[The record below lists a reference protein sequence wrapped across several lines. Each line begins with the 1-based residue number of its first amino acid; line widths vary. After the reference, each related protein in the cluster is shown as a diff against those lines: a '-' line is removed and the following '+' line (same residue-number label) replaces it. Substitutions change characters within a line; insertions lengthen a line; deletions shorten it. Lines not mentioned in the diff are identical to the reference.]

1 MATIITNGCFDLLHE
16 GHKRFLVRAKQLGRV
31 RFWSRATWLPE
42 AEWTRDEPYHQRLV
56 AAVNSDESA
65 RTLKLAKWG
74 VRYPIDDLQT
84 RMRKLLEFADEV
96 IAFDSESQLHDLI
109 EFCSPCIIVK
119 GPDYAGKSVTG
130 DDIAPVI
137 ILDTPET
144 ELVRQFKQK
153 MYSGSC

>member
-1 MATIITNGCFDLLHE
+1 MATIIANGCFDLLHE
-16 GHKRFLVRAKQLGRV
+16 GHSRFLLDARWLGYPRQ
-31 RFWSRATWLPE
+31 TWKCTGHPN
-42 AEWTRDEPYHQRLV
+42 RLIV
-56 AAVNSDESA
+56 AVNSDESA
-65 RTLKLAKWG
+65 RALKLAKWG
-74 VRYPIDDLQT
+74 ERYPIDDLHT

-96 IAFDSESQLHDLI
+96 VAFDSESQLHDLI

-119 GPDYAGKSVTG
+119 GPDYADKSVTG

>member
-1 MATIITNGCFDLLHE
+1 MATIIANGCFDLLHE
-16 GHKRFLVRAKQLGRV
+16 GHKWFLECARHLGEP
-31 RFWSRATWLPE
+31 WC
-42 AEWTRDEPYHQRLV
+42 RDSDGREVIDGTHPRNRLV
-56 AAVNSDESA
+56 VAVNSDESA
-65 RTLKLAKWG
+65 RALKLAKWG
-74 VRYPIDDLQT
+74 AHYPIDDLQT

-96 IAFDSESQLHDLI
+96 VAFDNESQLHDLI